1 MPPYDPNAGR
11 DPERDPFRLFGRR
24 LAGLGDWLF
33 TPSERQ
39 GIGSTPY
46 LPDVGEGV
54 SPAEVGQKKALGV
67 DMTQPTYP
75 PQAPAAPSTTRP
87 QGGSPETPNT
97 PPYLPDNQFAERP
110 SPFRPD
116 FDAKEWGQ
124 KRALDGEGSIRFKE
138 AGGDWQDYDR
148 GTVEKM
154 GRGGYIDS
162 AVGANASPEDWRSRV
177 ASPESFSGYQESLD
191 RVAQDAQLAKE
202 RMLAKD
208 PFAAE
213 KAASDRQLGLYR
225 GMKDI
230 DRAEMNTRS
239 QAFMQAMQQEEQ
251 EYQQAKATLA
261 TRFKGKDLEDRI
273 TELERAHATEQDRIK
288 AGMGFS
294 DKARNDAFEG
304 IGRG

>member
-11 DPERDPFRLFGRR
+11 DPERDPFRVFGRR
-24 LAGLGDWLF
+24 LSGLGDWLF

-39 GIGSTPY
+39 GFGSTPY

-75 PQAPAAPSTTRP
+75 PQTPRAPSTARP

-97 PPYLPDNQFAERP
+97 PTPR
-110 SPFRPD
+110 SPMFRDVESGASSTATPM
-116 FDAKEWGQ
+116 EVGQ
-124 KRALDGEGSIRFKE
+124 KQALGGGSHIRYKE

-148 GTVEKM
+148 GTMEEM

-177 ASPESFSGYQESLD
+177 ANPAAFTGYQESLD
-191 RVAQDAQLAKE
+191 RVAEDAALAKE

-208 PFAAE
+208 PFAVE

-230 DRAEMNTRS
+230 DREEMGRRS
-239 QAFMQAMQQEEQ
+239 QAFMQSMQQEEQ

-273 TELERAHATEQDRIK
+273 AELERAHATEQDRIK